1 MIWVYLFVLIIQ
13 FLEIFAAPPQ
23 LQNDPKSK
31 YLVDDLPGLHKNV
44 KEEDLPLIFS
54 GHLKLYEENNTHY
67 FFMKYSDQNGETEA
81 ENRVIFWLNGGPGCS
96 SMDGAFSEVGPL
108 RLNEKEEVVYNE
120 GSWHKR
126 GSIVFVD
133 QPAGTGFSFT
143 NEYDHDLDQISF
155 EFLKFLEKYYEV
167 FPEDANREILL
178 AGESYA
184 GQYLPY
190 IAKAILERN
199 KNLGSD
205 EKPYQIGG
213 LLIGNGWIAPAPQ
226 SLSYLP
232 YSVQAEVL
240 RQDNPYFT
248 RILRQQ
254 ERCQNQVNQQKSS
267 DEKNVIIDEC
277 EKILDLILKATLDDH
292 RQCLNMYD
300 HTLRDSYP
308 SCGMNWPPDI
318 KFMTSFLRKEEVMRH
333 LNLEQDVKWSEC
345 SNTVSLNFKAKNSL
359 PAIHLLPL
367 VLEEIPILL
376 FNGNRDIICNYMG
389 TEGFIKD
396 MTWNGQKGFPEGAS
410 DWLADNEVAG
420 YIKTDRN
427 LTFINVFDASHM
439 VPFDKPLI
447 SRSLIDIVTG
457 NFERRDM
464 KLNSDGEAKDV
475 IITSSSAKGINGDEN
490 DKQSEQPSSSGE
502 ESLHATDSS
511 EPAVEPDSRSH
522 KITRIIQLIVIIIL
536 IWGSYVLYSTYKS
549 RPSSIIKTSGSG
561 KKKNVQ
567 WADQTEDEH
576 DFDKPQEA
584 GFFSKAFNKLKG
596 GNIRSV
602 YSPLSSNNLQ
612 DLEMDNY
619 TLRNDAS
626 KDNFLIAS
634 DEEDAD
640 NNSSN
645 QQGLTDA
652 NKETS
657 SH

>member
-1 MIWVYLFVLIIQ
+1 MIWIYLFVLAIL
-13 FLEIFAAPPQ
+13 FLEVFAAPPQ

-67 FFMKYSDQNGETEA
+67 FFMKYNDQNREAEA

-96 SMDGAFSEVGPL
+96 SMDGAFSEIGPL
-108 RLNEKEEVVYNE
+108 RLNDKEEVIYNE

-126 GSIVFVD
+126 GSLVFVD

-143 NEYDHDLDQISF
+143 KEYDHDLDQISF
-155 EFLKFLEKYYEV
+155 EFLKFLEKYYEI
-167 FPEDANREILL
+167 FPEDADSEILL

-199 KNLGSD
+199 NNLGFD
-205 EKPYQIGG
+205 DKPYQLSG
-213 LLIGNGWIAPAPQ
+213 LLIGNGWVAPAAQ

-232 YSVQAEVL
+232 YCMQAEVL
-240 RQDNPYFT
+240 RQDNPYFA

-267 DEKNVIIDEC
+267 DENNVIIDEC
-277 EKILDLILKATLDDH
+277 EKILDLILKATLDEK

-318 KFMTSFLRKEEVMRH
+318 KFMTSFFRKEEVMRH
-333 LNLEQDVKWSEC
+333 LNLEQDIQWSEC
-345 SNTVSLNFKAKNSL
+345 SNTVSLHFKAKNSL

-367 VLEEIPILL
+367 VLEEIPVLL

-389 TEGFIKD
+389 TEGFIRE
-396 MTWNGQKGFPEGAS
+396 MTWNGRKGFPDGAS
-410 DWLADNEVAG
+410 DWLADNDIAG

-427 LTFINVFDASHM
+427 LTFVNVFDASHM
-439 VPFDKPLI
+439 VPFDKPLV
-447 SRSLIDIVTG
+447 SRSLIDIITG
-457 NFERRDM
+457 NFEQRDM
-464 KLNSDGEAKDV
+464 KPNNDGEAKDV
-475 IITSSSAKGINGDEN
+475 IATSSSTKGIKGDEKGN
-490 DKQSEQPSSSGE
+490 QSEQSSSSGDVNLQA
-502 ESLHATDSS
+502 SDSK
-511 EPAVEPDSRSH
+511 PPVDQDSRPH

-549 RPSSIIKTSGSG
+549 RPSSIIKTGASG

-567 WADQTEDEH
+567 WADQTEEEL
-576 DFDKPQEA
+576 DFDKPQES
-584 GFFSKAFNKLKG
+584 GFFSKLFHKFKG
-596 GNIRSV
+596 GNIQNV
-602 YSPLSSNNLQ
+602 YSPLSINNPQ

-619 TLRNDAS
+619 SSKNDAS

-645 QQGLTDA
+645 QQGMSDA
-652 NKETS
+652 SKETS